1 MNIAIAGG
9 TGLIGRAL
17 TKYFI
22 EKGHTVFVLTRNLR
36 PNENNIQYV
45 KWLTDDSHPERDLKP
60 LDAFINLAGESLN
73 SGRWTKKKKEEI
85 INSRVEST
93 QNAISLISKLV
104 QLPSVFINSSGVSYY
119 GASLEHTFT
128 EASETISSQ
137 GFLTDVAYR
146 WEKEAKAAEAL
157 GVRTVIART
166 GVVLDKQQGALPKM
180 VLPYRLLAGGTIGSG
195 KQWISWIHLHDVV
208 RLFEFVIQHKE
219 ISGPVNFTSPYPVT
233 MKDFGKTISKVL
245 HRPHW
250 LPVPGV
256 AFKLL
261 LGEMSTLLLDGQKVV
276 PEKAKSHG
284 FSFEHPE
291 LSTALKGI
299 YS

>member
-22 EKGHTVFVLTRNLR
+22 EKGHTVFVLTRNPR
-36 PNENNIQYV
+36 PNEHNIQYI
-45 KWLTDDSHPERDLKP
+45 KWLTDDSHPERELKP

-93 QNAISLISKLV
+93 QEAISLMSKLE
-104 QLPSVFINSSGVSYY
+104 QLPSVFINSSGISYY
-119 GASLEHTFT
+119 GASFDAIFT

-137 GFLTDVAYR
+137 GFLTDVAYL

-219 ISGPVNFTSPYPVT
+219 MDGPVNFTSPYPVT
-233 MKDFGKTISKVL
+233 MKEFGKTISNVL

-256 AFKLL
+256 AFKLI
-261 LGEMSTLLLDGQKVV
+261 LGEMSTLLLDGQKVL
-276 PEKAKSHG
+276 PDKAKSHG
-284 FSFEHPE
+284 FSFEYPE
-291 LSTALKGI
+291 LSTALQGI